1 MIKIIFITFFCFFL
15 FSCDSKRIF
24 EENTKIEGQNWFVE
38 DVKSYN
44 VDIADTNS
52 QMNVFINLRHTSS
65 YSFSNLWV
73 FVNTIDPDG
82 MKKVDTLECI
92 LSQPN
97 GKWLGKGGITGIWTK
112 NTYLTTQRFKQS
124 GVYIFEIEQ
133 AMRYGDKAKLLNL
146 EGVSDIGLRIETA
159 N

>member
-1 MIKIIFITFFCFFL
+1 MSKYSKNKITYEK
-15 FSCDSKRIF
+15 DYPKRVF
-24 EENTKIEGQNWFVE
+24 EENTEIESHKWFVE
-38 DVKSYN
+38 DVKSFD

-52 QMNVFINLRHTSS
+52 QMNIIVNLRHTSS
-65 YSFSNLWV
+65 YSFSNLWL
-73 FVNTIDPDG
+73 FVNTISPDG
-82 MKKVDTLECI
+82 MKKVDTLECV

-97 GKWLGKGGITGIWTK
+97 GKWLGKGGIAGVWTK
-112 NTYLTTQRFKQS
+112 NTYLNTQRFNQI
-124 GVYIFEIEQ
+124 GVYTFEIEQ

>member
-1 MIKIIFITFFCFFL
+1 MGVRKYHR
-15 FSCDSKRIF
+15 SRWY
-24 EENTKIEGQNWFVE
+24 E
-38 DVKSYN
+38 
-44 VDIADTNS
+44 
-52 QMNVFINLRHTSS
+52 
-65 YSFSNLWV
+65 
-73 FVNTIDPDG
+73 
-82 MKKVDTLECI
+82 KVDTLECV